1 MRIQI
6 IGGSGTG
13 KSSLA
18 KYMSENEA
26 IKWIDMD
33 AFLWKNHNFTE
44 NNSIERRQ
52 ELNQMDIE
60 TRSSYVV
67 SGSIFMWRSDGFNNR
82 DLLIFLSLDEESR
95 MERLRTREMKRQTTG
110 KMWLDENGTATN
122 DFLEWCK
129 TYWAADDISMTGT
142 YVEQAYQMENSQS
155 PVLKMADL
163 NHWKSCIVKFWSN

>member
-33 AFLWKNHNFTE
+33 AFLWKNHSFTE

-52 ELNQMDIE
+52 EL
-60 TRSSYVV
+60 
-67 SGSIFMWRSDGFNNR
+67 
-82 DLLIFLSLDEESR
+82 
-95 MERLRTREMKRQTTG
+95 
-110 KMWLDENGTATN
+110 
-122 DFLEWCK
+122 
-129 TYWAADDISMTGT
+129 
-142 YVEQAYQMENSQS
+142 YQMEKSQS
-155 PVLKMADL
+155 PVLKMAVL